1 MPVDDAGDDSEGG
14 IGAKMR
20 KIFANRKNLSAADRK
35 RLEKER
41 KARQLR
47 RLRKLLT
54 PKNAVVALHELQGP
68 GMSEFTINTNGQE
81 TTAEIVVNNVRYEAT
96 APNKHMA
103 KARAS
108 EKALR
113 DLVIAQMAKARQ
125 SAETTA
131 AAATTNNGNNGSAAG
146 NEDVEMSEMT
156 ETDDVP
162 MLHLASYALYKLFNE
177 WQNEGF
183 EIPAIKPIKAAVK
196 LNEAGVHPLA
206 PKVPKTKA
214 DLPSDAATRHPTALL
229 ALMRPQIPYEDL
241 GSNNTN
247 DPTKREFSVGVTVD
261 GQRFIDNFALDSFD
275 PPVRQ
280 PALLGKRS
288 FVAATPTSQS
298 DDDDN
303 ASQSAAKRVRCSEEL
318 SPNLQNGP
326 ETIPDGHHAIVPRKR
341 ELLPPN
347 AAELHPRQLLKQM
360 IPSITCTLVS
370 YTVDNGTPT
379 FRYNIA
385 AEGKIFTGAGPNKRT
400 ARFAA
405 AARACEGLF
414 EMRYDDGPEVNG
426 QLSTA

>member
-1 MPVDDAGDDSEGG
+1 MNRRNNPRAQNRNQQVQQQYDQSFVSANGNTNNQQQQQQQQEQQQPKFEESVQNNNDTMPVDDAGDDSEGG

-96 APNKHMA
+96 APNKHLA

-125 SAETTA
+125 SAETKGPSTPA
-131 AAATTNNGNNGSAAG
+131 ANNGNNGNAG
-146 NEDVEMSEMT
+146 NEDVEMQDVSES
-156 ETDDVP
+156 DDVP

-183 EIPAIKPIKAAVK
+183 EIPAIKPAKAPVK
-196 LNEAGVHPLA
+196 LTETGVHPLA

-214 DLPSDAATRHPTALL
+214 DVPSDAPTRHPTALL
-229 ALMRPQIPYEDL
+229 AFMRPQIPYEDL

-247 DPTKREFSVGVTVD
+247 DPAKREFSVGVTVD
-261 GQRFIDNFALDSFD
+261 GQRFI
-275 PPVRQ
+275 
-280 PALLGKRS
+280 GKARS
-288 FVAATPTSQS
+288 KKLA
-298 DDDDN
+298 
-303 ASQSAAKRVRCSEEL
+303 
-318 SPNLQNGP
+318 
-326 ETIPDGHHAIVPRKR
+326 RK
-341 ELLPPN
+341 E
-347 AAELHPRQLLKQM
+347 
-360 IPSITCTLVS
+360 
-370 YTVDNGTPT
+370 
-379 FRYNIA
+379 
-385 AEGKIFTGAGPNKRT
+385 
-400 ARFAA
+400 AA
-405 AARACEGLF
+405 AAACRQLF
-414 EMRYDDGPEVNG
+414 DVQFVETGAAE
-426 QLSTA
+426 